1 LLHILKDIPV
11 TITAG
16 EAVKQLKVAEDEDV
30 RLVTDLF
37 ETAKGHAKPKAMY
50 REVFVEDISGE
61 NVRIDGYDFNSGVLA
76 MNMKNV
82 HRVFA
87 YVCTCGVEVDEWSK
101 SVYDYMT
108 MLWVDLIKQMFL
120 TEANVFLRDHI
131 KEVFKFEKLSAINPG
146 SGNVENWPISQQ
158 TTLFEMIGGVRD
170 GIGVKL
176 TDSFLMVP
184 LKSTS
189 GLLFPS
195 ETNFVNCALCSRKHC
210 VGRRAAFDD
219 GLYRKAFKEGVGL

>member
-1 LLHILKDIPV
+1 MLHILKDIPIA
-11 TITAG
+11 ITAA

-30 RLVTDLF
+30 ALVTELF
-37 ETAKGHAKPKAMY
+37 DAAKACARPKAMY
-50 REVFVEDISGE
+50 REAFVEDISGD
-61 NVRIDGYDFNSGVLA
+61 NVRINGFAYDSGVLA

-108 MLWVDLIKQMFL
+108 MLWVDLIKQMFVA
-120 TEANVFLRDHI
+120 EANVFLRDHI
-131 KEVFKFEKLSAINPG
+131 KDVFQFEKLSAINPG

-158 TTLFEMIGGVRD
+158 ATLFEMIGGVKD
-170 GIGVKL
+170 GIGVSL

-195 ETNFVNCALCSRKHC
+195 DTDFVNCALCSRKNC
-210 VGRRAAFDD
+210 VGRRAAFD
-219 GLYRKAFKEGVGL
+219 GELYRKAFKEGVGL